1 MGLGNGVTLE
11 HRDSDA
17 LTLGTT
23 SDAFGE
29 GDSEAVPSALDVG
42 AKEEDAPGDS
52 AADALSTLLVSA
64 EGDRPDGEG
73 GALSEWA
80 AALPEGLAVAHAD
93 TSALIEPPKAVGE
106 AATEPQELA
115 LAICVTEL
123 SVVRDEVAVC
133 VGVRVTSEDLDAD
146 GLPLG
151 ERLSDADEHAE
162 RVRCAVED
170 ALGDGLA
177 LRDTCGE
184 RDADE
189 HADSVADTVALR
201 VADEQA
207 LKLPVAD
214 EVLLSVEDTVVEMLA
229 RCGVTHALAVALEHA
244 AFESVVL
251 LDALMVH
258 VAEADSVASAL
269 CDRTDDAQALLDWA
283 LKA

>member
-42 AKEEDAPGDS
+42 AKEEDAPGDP

-80 AALPEGLAVAHAD
+80 AALPEGLEVVHAD
-93 TSALIEPPKAVGE
+93 TAALIEPPEAVGE

-133 VGVRVTSEDLDAD
+133 VGVRVTSEDLDAV

-151 ERLSDADEHAE
+151 ERLSDADEQAE
-162 RVRCAVED
+162 RV
-170 ALGDGLA
+170 
-177 LRDTCGE
+177 
-184 RDADE
+184 
-189 HADSVADTVALR
+189 
-201 VADEQA
+201 
-207 LKLPVAD
+207 
-214 EVLLSVEDTVVEMLA
+214 
-229 RCGVTHALAVALEHA
+229 
-244 AFESVVL
+244 
-251 LDALMVH
+251 
-258 VAEADSVASAL
+258 
-269 CDRTDDAQALLDWA
+269 
-283 LKA
+283 